1 MISNLSETIYFLYQ
15 NIGKDN
21 EKNLFVLIFL
31 VTIASIMEFLSISA
45 IVPLISTLLNND
57 AKILSN
63 YSYSIFQD
71 ETVLKELIIL
81 IFIILIIFTAIFRV
95 LVLRYSLRFSSL
107 IAARMASRI
116 YSNTINQ
123 SFKSIVS
130 QNSNML
136 ISGVTEKMN
145 TTGAIIYNLL
155 NFFSSALIG
164 TAIAVGLFIYNFKF
178 TAILVSVFGLMYLI
192 VAYLFKIY
200 LKKNSLILSKYS
212 DYRIKFLQESIG
224 SIREIILDSL
234 NDIFSKIFSESEK
247 KFRLASANVAT
258 VGTSPKIIIESFG
271 IIILLSFCYFF
282 FKGQINQNIELVITL
297 GVFAF
302 AANKLLPLFNSLYT
316 AWDYLSGAQ
325 DSISDLKNLLDRNQF
340 QDKDYKSNKNLSNIS
355 NYSNIRFQNLEFS
368 YFENRKKIFKNLS
381 VNLELKKRIG
391 VIGETGSGKSTFIDL
406 LMGLL
411 TPTNG
416 KIYIDD
422 IELNYRTLKSWQSKI
437 SHVPQDIF
445 LINES
450 ILKNITFAID
460 EESFDKKKL
469 EKSIRDAQLESFIEN
484 LPNGFNTE
492 IGENGINI
500 SGGQKQRI
508 GIARALYK
516 SKEIL
521 ILDEATSALDYET
534 EKKIINNILQNKN
547 NITLIS
553 ITHRRENLKNFDEV
567 IDLNKLQEE
576 N

>member
-1 MISNLSETIYFLYQ
+1 MTSNLSETIDFLYQ
-15 NIGKDN
+15 CISKDRK
-21 EKNLFVLIFL
+21 KNLYVLIFF

-45 IVPLISTLLNND
+45 IVPLISTLLND
-57 AKILSN
+57 DGKIFS
-63 YSYSIFQD
+63 SYFYYISQD
-71 ETVLKELIIL
+71 ELILRQIIIF
-81 IFIILIIFTAIFRV
+81 IFIILISISAIFRV

-107 IAARMASRI
+107 ISASIASKI

-130 QNSNML
+130 QNSNVL

-155 NFFSSALIG
+155 NFFSSIFIG
-164 TAIAVGLFIYNFKF
+164 TAITIGLFIYNFKL
-178 TAILVSVFGLMYLI
+178 TTILVLVFGFMYLI

-212 DYRIKFLQESIG
+212 DYRVKFLQESIG

-234 NDIFSKIFSESEK
+234 HKVFSKIFSESEK

-258 VGTSPKIIIESFG
+258 VGSSPKIIFETIG
-271 IIILLSFCYFF
+271 IILLLLFCYFF
-282 FKGQINQNIELVITL
+282 FQGKINQNIDLVISL

-302 AANKLLPLFNSLYT
+302 AANKLLPLFNTIYI
-316 AWDYLSGAQ
+316 AWVFLSGAQ
-325 DSISDLKNLLDRNQF
+325 DSISDLKNLLDRLQNQ
-340 QDKDYKSNKNLSNIS
+340 NKNNKNTHDFQNFSNIK
-355 NYSNIRFQNLEFS
+355 FDELEFS
-368 YFENRKKIFKNLS
+368 YFGSRKKVFNKLS
-381 VNLELKKRIG
+381 INIKLKKKIG
-391 VIGETGSGKSTFIDL
+391 IIGETGSGKSTFIDL

-411 TPTNG
+411 DPTKG

-422 IELNYRTLKSWQSKI
+422 LELNNETLKSWQSKI
-437 SHVPQDIF
+437 SHVPQNIF

-450 ILKNITFAID
+450 ILKNITFGINSDIFD
-460 EESFDKKKL
+460 EKRL
-469 EKSIRDAQLESFIEN
+469 NNSIKDAQLENFIKE
-484 LPNGFNTE
+484 LPDGLNTE

-534 EKKIINNILQNKN
+534 EKNIMKNILKN
-547 NITLIS
+547 NLNITLIS
-553 ITHRRENLKNFDEV
+553 ISHRKESLENFDEI
-567 IDLNKLQEE
+567 IDLNQFKQKF
-576 N
+576 

>member
-1 MISNLSETIYFLYQ
+1 M
-15 NIGKDN
+15 
-21 EKNLFVLIFL
+21 
-31 VTIASIMEFLSISA
+31 
-45 IVPLISTLLNND
+45 
-57 AKILSN
+57 
-63 YSYSIFQD
+63 
-71 ETVLKELIIL
+71 
-81 IFIILIIFTAIFRV
+81 
-95 LVLRYSLRFSSL
+95 
-107 IAARMASRI
+107 
-116 YSNTINQ
+116 
-123 SFKSIVS
+123 
-130 QNSNML
+130 
-136 ISGVTEKMN
+136 
-145 TTGAIIYNLL
+145 
-155 NFFSSALIG
+155 
-164 TAIAVGLFIYNFKF
+164 
-178 TAILVSVFGLMYLI
+178 
-192 VAYLFKIY
+192 
-200 LKKNSLILSKYS
+200 
-212 DYRIKFLQESIG
+212 
-224 SIREIILDSL
+224 
-234 NDIFSKIFSESEK
+234 
-247 KFRLASANVAT
+247 
-258 VGTSPKIIIESFG
+258 
-271 IIILLSFCYFF
+271 
-282 FKGQINQNIELVITL
+282 
-297 GVFAF
+297 
-302 AANKLLPLFNSLYT
+302 FNSLYT
-316 AWDYLSGAQ
+316 AWAYLSGAQ